1 MRIGILTF
9 HFGNNYG
16 GVLQCYALQEVLKR
30 AGYEVEIINYRPG
43 PFSFCRRVYNKIR
56 SINSWKVLVKLF
68 REHFLKCFK
77 PDPDEK
83 SKKVEGILREFD
95 LFREKYLHLSLP
107 VTEQNIGEWCA
118 QKYDAII
125 VGSDQVWT
133 SLYEKKYI
141 YFLDWNPEFPGKRIS
156 YAACSAHEYVRKK
169 QAKVLSVLLGKFD
182 YLSVRDMT
190 TARLIKQITGK
201 EPDIVSDPTL
211 IYDFKEF
218 VTDIPVQPYV
228 LTYILGSEITGGHE
242 EALKKIKGKY
252 GRLKVISVHLPQ
264 GKNDIRF
271 YADENYYTLSPKK
284 WVDLFAHA
292 SFIYTDSF
300 HGVMFAIK
308 FHIPFIA
315 YYANLIRASRL
326 LDLKNRCSVSNIVNC
341 AADITEAKMKVVEFD
356 DVKMDFDKL
365 LKVN

>member
-1 MRIGILTF
+1 MKIGILTF

-16 GVLQCYALQEVLKR
+16 GLLQCYALQEVLKR

-43 PFSFCRRVYNKIR
+43 SFSFCRRVCNKIK
-56 SINSWKVLVKLF
+56 SINSWKVLAGLF
-68 REHFLKCFK
+68 REYFLSCLRSGHSQKNK
-77 PDPDEK
+77 D
-83 SKKVEGILREFD
+83 VEDILTEFD
-95 LFREKYLHLSLP
+95 LFREKYLHLSSP

-118 QKYDAII
+118 QRYDAIV

-141 YFLDWNPEFPGKRIS
+141 YFLDWKPEFPGKRIS

-169 QAKVLSVLLGKFD
+169 QADLLSVLLGKFD

-201 EPDIVSDPTL
+201 EPDIVPDPTL

-218 VTDIPVQPYV
+218 VTDIPVQPYI

-242 EALKKIKGKY
+242 EALKRIKGKY
-252 GRLKVISVHLPQ
+252 GCLKVISVHLPQ

-271 YADENYYTLSPKK
+271 YADENHYTISPEK

-292 SFIYTDSF
+292 SFVYTDSF
-300 HGVMFAIK
+300 HGIMFAVK
-308 FHIPFIA
+308 FHIPFVA

-326 LDLKNRCSVSNIVNC
+326 LDLKERCSVSNIINRT
-341 AADITEAKMKVVEFD
+341 ADITEANMKAVEFD
-356 DVKMDFDKL
+356 DLKVDFDKL
-365 LKVN
+365 LKVD